1 MLTFRDIRPEDR
13 DIVIPMVE
21 RFYTTDAVDHPVPTE
36 ILTRAFAD
44 VADPAQT
51 LVRGVL
57 MLEDGQPIGYIYL
70 TPCYSCE
77 VGGVC
82 IFIEEIFLLEE
93 YQGKGYGKRAMDWL
107 MAEYPACRRV
117 RLEVTQVN
125 QRAIRLYEKCGF
137 TYLRY
142 DQMVLD
148 RP

>member
-13 DIVIPMVE
+13 AVVIPMVE
-21 RFYTTDAVDHPVPTE
+21 QFYTTDAVDHPVPYQT
-36 ILTRAFAD
+36 LSRAFDA
-44 VADPAQT
+44 VADPEES

-57 MLEDGQPIGYIYL
+57 ILEEGQVIGYIYL
-70 TPCYSCE
+70 TFCYSCE
-77 VGGVC
+77 VGGLC
-82 IFIEEIFLLEE
+82 IFIEEIFLKEE
-93 YQGKGYGKRAMDWL
+93 FQGKGYGKQAMDWL
-107 MAEYPACRRV
+107 NAQYPHCRRI

-125 QRAIRLYEKCGF
+125 KQAIRLYEKCGY